1 MSAKDFLNT
10 MIQLGSIIFLVVMSF
25 KIFEPFA
32 MIMLWAL
39 VLSIMIYP
47 VHQYIV
53 KRMGGKQG
61 RAATVIVLVGILL
74 MGGPATLLGFSL
86 TAQVQEMTGA
96 YESGEMSLKMP
107 DPSVESWPL
116 IGERVYE
123 AWSEAASD
131 LPHFVESHAE
141 SILSVANLFVSLAGD
156 VIGVLFLFIGALMI
170 AGVMMAWGK
179 EGEAAMLRIANRF
192 AGDGK
197 GAELQSLSVATVR
210 SVATGVLGVA
220 VIQSVLMGLG
230 FLMAD
235 IPAAGVLAIVVLFI
249 GILQLPA
256 LIISIPVVAYIW
268 MSGDA
273 STAMNIFL
281 TIYLIIAGAV
291 DGVLKP
297 MLLGKGLSVP
307 MPVILIGALGGMVA
321 GGMIGLFLGATLL
334 AVAYELFMGWVND
347 GEILTPGSTGDAEPT
362 TE

>member
-1 MSAKDFLNT
+1 
-10 MIQLGSIIFLVVMSF
+10 
-25 KIFEPFA
+25 
-32 MIMLWAL
+32 
-39 VLSIMIYP
+39 
-47 VHQYIV
+47 
-53 KRMGGKQG
+53 
-61 RAATVIVLVGILL
+61 
-74 MGGPATLLGFSL
+74 
-86 TAQVQEMTGA
+86 
-96 YESGEMSLKMP
+96 MP

-334 AVAYELFMGWVND
+334 AVAYELFMGWVSD
-347 GEILTPGSTGDAEPT
+347 GEILTSGSTGDAEPT